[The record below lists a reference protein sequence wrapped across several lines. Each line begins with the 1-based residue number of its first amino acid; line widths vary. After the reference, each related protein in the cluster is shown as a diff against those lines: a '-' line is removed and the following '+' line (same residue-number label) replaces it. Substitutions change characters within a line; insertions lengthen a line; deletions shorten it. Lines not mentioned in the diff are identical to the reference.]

1 MNLGITQRARWSY
14 QKWDLYHRLW
24 DHKTGLWNRIFS
36 YWLKNP
42 CTKWRFSSLGT
53 SSNEMGKRTRTP
65 CLMTRGYILKFGIVF
80 RTFQE
85 LLLTMLRWFHP
96 SLSQSPSWLTSRSLQ
111 EFYQNNNYLTPANQI
126 MARLFWYPATRIT
139 RTALFMAQLRHV
151 RPRLSFSGT
160 RNTDETAPPCSTSP
174 FFHCRAYME
183 CALPIATIASDAPG
197 SRFWPH
203 LLCQYMYMAMDGY
216 GSIIDLNI

>member
-1 MNLGITQRARWSY
+1 
-14 QKWDLYHRLW
+14 
-24 DHKTGLWNRIFS
+24 
-36 YWLKNP
+36 
-42 CTKWRFSSLGT
+42 
-53 SSNEMGKRTRTP
+53 MGKRTRTP

-80 RTFQE
+80 
-85 LLLTMLRWFHP
+85 P
-96 SLSQSPSWLTSRSLQ
+96 SKSCFSQCWGDSIHLSVSHRVDWHRDHCRSSTKTTTTWRQ
-111 EFYQNNNYLTPANQI
+111 QPNHGQT
-126 MARLFWYPATRIT
+126 FWYPATRVT